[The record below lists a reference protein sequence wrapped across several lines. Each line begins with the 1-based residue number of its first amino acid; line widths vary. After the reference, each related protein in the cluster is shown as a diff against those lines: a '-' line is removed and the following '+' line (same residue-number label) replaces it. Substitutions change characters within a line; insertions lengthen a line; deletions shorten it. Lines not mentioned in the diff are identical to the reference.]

1 MDRNGKI
8 VGGCIA
14 VDLWNR
20 EDIERNCR
28 DNSNVNLRQEISP
41 GGPIRLFFLS
51 HLHADHTFGLNSS
64 WSYGP
69 IYTSPLN
76 VKLAAKI
83 IPDLGATH
91 NLLVPL
97 ELNTSHLIPLG
108 DSENDPKVRVTLID
122 ANHVPGAVMFVFNG
136 FFGNVV
142 YTGDFRYTPPMCE
155 NQALK
160 KLINWEDIDEV
171 FLDNTYF
178 FSKCTFG
185 SRIEVIEKVI
195 AFIKQ
200 HDSHHF
206 YIGANRLGKE
216 HAFVKIAVALNE
228 RICVDSERL
237 SIFREL
243 KLPDVFTLDP
253 GNARI
258 FIVNRNMLTK
268 NFLISENQKRPTI
281 GMNLSALFYNW
292 EDNCPY
298 YNSEVWDLYF
308 FEYSDHSSY
317 QEIIDFIKILKP
329 KKVVPIVNSSKSDR
343 NWLKRRK
350 GFEDERNDMRPLR
363 QYLSTLPC
371 KNFGFPTPKIH
382 GLPNTAN
389 NFSEFGG
396 ICKKSSKHTL
406 KPTPRRIYRGPKGA
420 VYDSSTTTKADSA
433 SITSDKSRDIEA
445 ITMNGVISN
454 KTTCELNQKVSTEP
468 PMQNSGNLDG
478 IGKRCKSD
486 INLKRSRP
494 FSELDSS
501 YSLLVDEN
509 SIEQVKLDSGVGQCL
524 KVVKVSENK
533 DEEICYVGATHRK
546 INESGS
552 ETRCLL
558 KHNTSDVSKAN
569 KRDFSKY
576 YTEGIDYAKH
586 KNNAAHVNGRN
597 SASREELISDHMEID
612 NISNGIV
619 ECSDMIMEKRY
630 KEEIDENDISVLNRI
645 DQNLSN
651 AENILD
657 KISCNDI
664 K

>member
-14 VDLWNR
+14 VDLWNK
-20 EDIERNCR
+20 EDLERNSR
-28 DNSNVNLRQEISP
+28 DNSDLNFRQEIIP

-51 HLHADHTFGLNSS
+51 HLHADHTFGLNSA

-83 IPDLGATH
+83 IPNLGATQ

-136 FFGNVV
+136 FFGNVI
-142 YTGDFRYTPPMCE
+142 YTGDFRYTPSMCE

-160 KLINWEDIDEV
+160 QLIKWEDVDEV

-185 SRIEVIEKVI
+185 SRVEVIEKVI
-195 AFIKQ
+195 SFIKQ
-200 HDSHHF
+200 HDSHHI

-228 RICVDSERL
+228 RICVDKERL
-237 SIFREL
+237 SIFQEL
-243 KLPDVFTLDP
+243 ELPDVFTMDP

-281 GMNLSALFYNW
+281 GINLSALFYNW

-298 YNSEVWDLYF
+298 HNSEVWDMYF

-371 KNFGFPTPKIH
+371 KNFGIPTPKIL
-382 GLPNTAN
+382 GLPNPVN
-389 NFSEFGG
+389 NYSESGG
-396 ICKKSSKHTL
+396 ICRKSNKHTV

-420 VYDSSTTTKADSA
+420 VYDSNTTKTDSA
-433 SITSDKSRDIEA
+433 NITSDKSQDIEA
-445 ITMNGVISN
+445 ITMNGVISD

-468 PMQNSGNLDG
+468 RIQNLDNLDS

-494 FSELDSS
+494 FSEVDSS
-501 YSLLVDEN
+501 NSLLVDEK
-509 SIEQVKLDSGVGQCL
+509 SIEQAKFDSGVGKGL

-533 DEEICYVGATHRK
+533 DEEIYYVDATPRK
-546 INESGS
+546 INENGS
-552 ETRCLL
+552 AKSCLL
-558 KHNTSDVSKAN
+558 NHDSSDVLKDN
-569 KRDFSKY
+569 KGVVSNYSLK
-576 YTEGIDYAKH
+576 GIDYAMH
-586 KNNAAHVNGRN
+586 KNNSAYNNGKR
-597 SASREELISDHMEID
+597 SASRDELFPEDMELD

-619 ECSDMIMEKRY
+619 ECSDMIMEKRN
-630 KEEIDENDISVLNRI
+630 KEEIDENDFSVLNKI

-651 AENILD
+651 AEKILD